1 MKMIRLSPR
10 NIQDE
15 YTENVERRFGKG
27 KVKTNR
33 DMYVILEDEMVPS
46 Y

>member
-1 MKMIRLSPR
+1 MKMITLCPS
-10 NIQDE
+10 IQDAC
-15 YTENVERRFGKG
+15 TENVERRFGKG

-33 DMYVILEDEMVPS
+33 DIYVILEDEMVPS

>member
-1 MKMIRLSPR
+1 MKIIRLIPS
-10 NIQDE
+10 IQDE

-33 DMYVILEDEMVPS
+33 DMYVILED
-46 Y
+46 

>member
-1 MKMIRLSPR
+1 MIRLSPS
-10 NIQDE
+10 IQNE
-15 YTENVERRFGKG
+15 STANVERRFGKG
-27 KVKTNR
+27 KVKTKR

>member
-1 MKMIRLSPR
+1 MKVLRLSPS
-10 NIQDE
+10 IQDA

-33 DMYVILEDEMVPS
+33 DMYVILED
-46 Y
+46 